1 MSKANSLRSIVN
13 KYKSI
18 VWYPSSALD
27 FSFVNLLA
35 YDLPKHLIDSQDTPD
50 CIVMTD
56 LNGDNLKYLEK
67 MAIGEKFKDFKNIE
81 IKSVTSL
88 PKINIRYEP
97 KYFDLFYDE
106 KYYGKSVS
114 INLIV
119 NGQSNIKE
127 ITLIYV
133 CVENI
138 VFATDYLIK
147 NNIYIKYIINHNWGM
162 GSSFDNMLPF
172 IYLLM
177 KSKYYISSY
186 DYDNY
191 GCITDYENLVDLL
204 NLDVRNLKEPIFE
217 KIHKFNNKIL
227 IYDIYLYIIK

>member
-1 MSKANSLRSIVN
+1 MSKANSLRSILN

-35 YDLPKHLIDSQDTPD
+35 YDLPNHLIDSQDTPD

-81 IKSVTSL
+81 IKNVTSL

-106 KYYGKSVS
+106 NYYGKSVS
-114 INLIV
+114 IKLIV
-119 NGQSNIKE
+119 NGQSNISNLRK
-127 ITLIYV
+127 
-133 CVENI
+133 
-138 VFATDYLIK
+138 F
-147 NNIYIKYIINHNWGM
+147 
-162 GSSFDNMLPF
+162 
-172 IYLLM
+172 
-177 KSKYYISSY
+177 SK
-186 DYDNY
+186 
-191 GCITDYENLVDLL
+191 
-204 NLDVRNLKEPIFE
+204 
-217 KIHKFNNKIL
+217 
-227 IYDIYLYIIK
+227 